1 MNDKQVALE
10 TAAFL
15 DSEFARRWSKQRS
28 DAKRVTE
35 LFVDACYAGL
45 GKAPWL
51 LDGEDIRSILGEQ
64 LPARLEKAD
73 PLAVIAVDVI
83 ESFYEHL
90 ATTRVVTQ
98 AFEIR
103 QALASA
109 ASDFEERV
117 RSGRYA
123 GLVVKAAA
131 PFVHKADKVGR
142 NDPCSCGSGKKFK
155 KCHGKDA

>member
-10 TAAFL
+10 TAEFL
-15 DSEFARRWSKQRS
+15 DSEFARRWSKQRA
-28 DAKRVTE
+28 DAKRVVE
-35 LFVDACYAGL
+35 LFVDACYTGL

-51 LDGEDIRSILGEQ
+51 LDGEDVRAILGEQ
-64 LPARLEKAD
+64 LPARLDKGDRVA
-73 PLAVIAVDVI
+73 AIAIDVI

-98 AFEIR
+98 SFEIR
-103 QALASA
+103 QALAA
-109 ASDFEERV
+109 NGGAFEELV

-123 GLVVKAAA
+123 GRVVKAAA
-131 PFVHKADKVGR
+131 PFIHKADKVGR